1 MSWTVD
7 SGHPATL
14 ELGLAAGPVEGILSA
29 AMALALNAQLIAR
42 PLAARL
48 GGGATYNP
56 CVLYLAQVGFEHWL
70 IDLLA
75 SFGSK

>member
-7 SGHPATL
+7 TRQHLSWVWLPAL
-14 ELGLAAGPVEGILSA
+14 WKERG
-29 AMALALNAQLIAR
+29 NAQLIAR